1 MPLYLIRTKENLE
14 INDESDNEGD
24 DAKKETDRKREDE
37 CYGQNRRLKWYFF
50 L

>member
-1 MPLYLIRTKENLE
+1 MPLYLIQTKEILE

-24 DAKKETDRKREDE
+24 DAKKETDKKREKE
-37 CYGQNRRLKWYFF
+37 CHRRNRRLKWYFF